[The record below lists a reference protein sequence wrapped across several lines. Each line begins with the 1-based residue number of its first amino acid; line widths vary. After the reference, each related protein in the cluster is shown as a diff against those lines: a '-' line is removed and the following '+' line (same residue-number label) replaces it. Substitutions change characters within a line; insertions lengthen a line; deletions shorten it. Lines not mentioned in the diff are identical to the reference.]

1 MELSRVE
8 KVGEIKKSLYYTWNT
23 FFSRFG
29 NLTDIQLETIPKI
42 LEGKNLIVVSS
53 TASGKTEA
61 VVAPSIERLKK
72 EKWSGLSILHI
83 VPTRA
88 LANDLYLR
96 LEGQLREL
104 NLKCDYKHGDK
115 TYVNYR
121 DLPNLLITTPESLDS
136 LICRHEEIFNN
147 LRVLII
153 DEIHFLDNMYR
164 GDQLRVLIK
173 RLKKSLKKDFNIYLL
188 SATVGDPIDLAK
200 RYIENFEVAKAE
212 TKREIEYVI
221 IDGLEKIK
229 GILIDRELKKV
240 LAFCNYREST
250 ENLKLELEPLLRNFK
265 FVIHHGNLERKFRKE
280 AEKIL
285 REIRYTVCISTST
298 LEVGIDIGSVD
309 SVFIYEIPWSVFSL
323 AQRVG
328 RSNRREKRIFSI
340 GYVRNGEEKA
350 FLEMMYN
357 AVREGRYEKEQY
369 HPDYSVVVQ
378 QIFSLLY
385 QFRIGLTYDDLYEYL
400 KILTDEKTFHEI
412 LGHLEEKDFIYKKN
426 NKYYLSTDM
435 IDFGERGRIHSNIPD
450 NIEYKVIDYSSGKE
464 IGKISGFIDNFFLL
478 GGICW
483 QVVKINEEKK
493 EILAK
498 RTKDV
503 KNIPIFERK
512 KTFGAFYEYLPE
524 SMKELMRDGKMEV

>member
-1 MELSRVE
+1 MELDRIE
-8 KVGEIKKSLYYTWNT
+8 KIVDIKKNLYYTWNS
-23 FFSRFG
+23 FFARFG
-29 NLTDIQLETIPKI
+29 NLTDIQLESIPKI
-42 LEGKNLIVVSS
+42 LDGKNLIVVSS

-61 VVAPSIERLKK
+61 VIAPSIERLKK
-72 EKWSGLSILHI
+72 ERWDGLSILHI

-115 TYVNYR
+115 PYVNYK

-136 LICRHEEIFNN
+136 LICRHEDIFNN
-147 LRVLII
+147 LRILII

-164 GDQLRVLIK
+164 GDQLRILIK
-173 RLKKSLKKDFNIYLL
+173 RLKKLLKRDFNIYLL
-188 SATVGDPIDLAK
+188 SATVGDPINVAK
-200 RYIENFEVAKAE
+200 RYVENFEIAKAE
-212 TKREIEYVI
+212 TKREIEYLI
-221 IDGLEKIK
+221 IDDLGKMK
-229 GILIDRELKKV
+229 GILIDRELKKI

-250 ENLKLELEPLLRNFK
+250 ENLKLELEPLLKNFK

-285 REIRYTVCISTST
+285 RETRYTICISTST

-328 RSNRREKRIFSI
+328 RSNRRGKKIFSI
-340 GYVRNGEEKA
+340 GYAKNAEERK

-357 AVREGRYEKEQY
+357 AVSNGRYEKEQY
-369 HPDYSVVVQ
+369 YPDYSVIVQ

-385 QFRIGLTYDDLYEYL
+385 QFRIGLTYDELYEYL
-400 KILTDEKTFHEI
+400 SILADEEIFHEI
-412 LGHLEEKDFIYKKN
+412 LDHLEGEDLIYRKN
-426 NKYYLSTDM
+426 NKYYLSTEM
-435 IDFGERGRIHSNIPD
+435 VDFGERGKIHSNIPD
-450 NIEYKVIDYSSGKE
+450 NMEYEVIDYSSGKE
-464 IGKISGFIDNFFLL
+464 IGKISGFIDKFFLL

-483 QVVKINEEKK
+483 QVVKVDEEKR

-498 RTKDV
+498 RTKNV

-512 KTFGAFYEYLPE
+512 KTFGAFYKYLPE
-524 SMKELMRDGKMEV
+524 TVKELMASDKMEM